1 MDSLQEPLTHFLSK
15 QKPTTSLRPLRAT
28 VSISAIVLQPSHA
41 EDLLPVRTRLHPVIR
56 LLRSVPKAGTLGVE
70 VLPALCSAPY
80 GVVAAAEIF
89 EADRAVAL
97 YESAVVGVV

>member
-28 VSISAIVLQPSHA
+28 
-41 EDLLPVRTRLHPVIR
+41 VRTRLHPVIR